1 MQMLKG
7 RKAKT
12 ILVLATSV
20 ATVAVLLFSMFT
32 INTERTPLTDA
43 IESGESTLRAVD
55 RSHESMVRF
64 AKELIEEAKEL
75 LKTAQIS
82 QEQAR
87 VSLTNAKHTDDEF
100 VLNMA
105 QNYEFL
111 LESSQTMDQGVERLL
126 AINEELQKAL
136 NYYQQRSYVSAADS
150 ASICLQSLEPLI
162 NNFATRNRT
171 LENINYLYLASGHKD
186 QVKYAVIEYKD
197 AMAIYLE
204 YVQLLKS
211 LKEGAAYMQKTD
223 EINNLFNQM
232 QNDMANSAYQNAKQ
246 QLDELSR
253 ELEDLKNPQFQSAAS
268 LASQLDP
275 SLLNGLAHNT
285 AEDLKNQLKDL
296 TGLDKFE
303 NYLKSVEKYRQA
315 SIYLASGQMK
325 EAGEAADQAL
335 ALLAQSENQSGGGSD
350 VNRYSEALEFAL
362 NSLKMQIKG
371 QPDQS

>member
-1 MQMLKG
+1 MLKG

-162 NNFATRNRT
+162 NNFAVRNRT
-171 LENINYLYLASGHKD
+171 LENINYLYLASGHRD
-186 QVKYAVIEYKD
+186 QVKYAVIEYED
-197 AMAIYLE
+197 AMAIYLQ

-315 SIYLASGQMK
+315 SVYLANGQMK
-325 EAGEAADQAL
+325 EAGEATDQAL
-335 ALLAQSENQSGGGSD
+335 ALLAQSEGQSGGGSD
-350 VNRYSEALEFAL
+350 VDRYSEALEFAL